1 MDNLQLIENGLDR
14 CTFEGAVSL
23 ERHDGAV
30 YPWRVPIE
38 RRRLY
43 PFLTEGDSPVAA
55 AASGV
60 RLTFQTDAA
69 HIGLD
74 LVGVRP
80 GQKLDVFVDKSF
92 SETITLSAD
101 QTEPGDYLTV
111 ITLPGSG
118 TRLVEIWLD
127 PRMPFGLRALLANP
141 GARVSPA
148 ADTRPRWVHYGS
160 SISHAGA
167 AATPSRI
174 WPGLAA
180 RQLGWHL
187 TNLGFSGQCV
197 LEPMI
202 GRLIRDLPA
211 DLVTLKLGI
220 NTHVGRLSN
229 RTFGP
234 CAIGLVQLIREKHPD
249 IPLVVISPIYSPPR
263 EAKRMTDLS
272 LTLEEMRVIL
282 ADVVDACRQYGD
294 RNIHYIDGL
303 DLFGPDERTF
313 LPDQLH
319 PNDDGQPVM
328 AAHFIRSLTSLIGEA
343 IR

>member
-1 MDNLQLIENGLDR
+1 MDNLQLIKHGLDR
-14 CTFEGAVSL
+14 CAFEGAVSV
-23 ERHDGAV
+23 EHRDGTV
-30 YPWRVPIE
+30 SPWRVPVGQK
-38 RRRLY
+38 RLY
-43 PFLTEGDSPVAA
+43 PFLTEGNPPVAA

-60 RLTFQTDAA
+60 RLTFRTGAVR
-69 HIGLD
+69 IGLD
-74 LVGVRP
+74 LVEVRP
-80 GQKLDVFVDKSF
+80 GQKLDVFVDGAF
-92 SETITLSAD
+92 SETVILAAD
-101 QTEPGDYLTV
+101 QAEPVDRLAV
-111 ITLPGSG
+111 IALPGTG
-118 TRLVEIWLD
+118 ERLVEIWLD
-127 PRMPFGLRALLANP
+127 QRMPFQLRALLADP
-141 GARVSPA
+141 SARVSPA
-148 ADTRPRWVHYGS
+148 AVTQPRWVHYGS

-180 RQLGWHL
+180 RQLGLHL

-249 IPLVVISPIYSPPR
+249 IPLVVISPIFSPPR
-263 EAKRMTDLS
+263 ETKRMTDLS

-294 RNIHYIDGL
+294 RNIHYMDGL
-303 DLFGPDERTF
+303 DLFGPDERAF

-319 PNDDGQPVM
+319 PNDAGQPVM
-328 AAHFIRSLTSLIGEA
+328 AAHFIRNLTSLIGET